1 MRERAHTAFIILVQF
16 GQLLG
21 FTVHRAVE
29 PIGSITSRP
38 VLGGLHHQ
46 LPNLGIRHAQ
56 VALVTEIFLRFA
68 LALPLAFFLVAIYGL
83 P

>member
-1 MRERAHTAFIILVQF
+1 VAAAGCAGGLA
-16 GQLLG
+16 GLG
-21 FTVHRAVE
+21 FTAAFA
-29 PIGSITSRP
+29 IGVASLGDARWTSAFFAGFFLAAG
-38 VLGGLHHQ
+38 VFLGV
-46 LPNLGIRHAQ
+46 